1 MKNALFTIWFAT
13 AATPLFAQT
22 VVPPVPAPAAA
33 APSAPAPRTPPTP
46 IVQTSPVL
54 RGLPLPTI
62 LPVPVVIPVARP
74 APVPIYRPT
83 PATQPT
89 VDQVPAS
96 QAPPVASTVALSG
109 PRFGVSVLSDGVV
122 HALAD
127 KEISVKPTISQ
138 FGWQFERQFFSRQDS
153 GVTALNEWVGLL
165 GGLDQGVVIPSLTWL
180 VGVRTKDGAEFGLGP
195 NFTPAGAALAI
206 SAGVTIRSGIM
217 NIPMNFAIVPTKA
230 GVRVTLLTGFTL
242 RSR

>member
-1 MKNALFTIWFAT
+1 MKNALLSIWFAA

-22 VVPPVPAPAAA
+22 IVPPVLAAAAA
-33 APSAPAPRTPPTP
+33 APSAPAARTPTP
-46 IVQTSPVL
+46 IVQTSPIL
-54 RGLPLPTI
+54 RGLPLPTF
-62 LPVPVVIPVARP
+62 LPVPVVIPVTRP
-74 APVPIYRPT
+74 APVPIYRPA
-83 PATQPT
+83 PAPQPT

-122 HALAD
+122 NALAD
-127 KEISVKPTISQ
+127 KQISVKPTISQ
-138 FGWQFERQFFSRQDS
+138 FGWQFERQFFSKQDS
-153 GVTALNEWVGLL
+153 AVTALNEWVGLL

-230 GVRVTLLTGFTL
+230 GVRTTLLTGFTI
-242 RSR
+242 RNH